1 MKIWR
6 GGENSYR
13 ARQFTRSHIDRLL
26 GSFWGRELKVSTP
39 RLMRTEAVLVLQ
51 YIPLRI
57 HLRGERHGGKLQAS
71 DLHGLN
77 SLSLLQAA
85 GGSQDGGV
93 LREEVDGPGRRA
105 LPECV
110 ER

>member
-1 MKIWR
+1 M
-6 GGENSYR
+6 
-13 ARQFTRSHIDRLL
+13 AR
-26 GSFWGRELKVSTP
+26 KVITP

-71 DLHGLN
+71 DWHGLN

-93 LREEVDGPGRRA
+93 LREEVEGLVHRA
-105 LPECV
+105 LPECA
-110 ER
+110 EH

>member
-1 MKIWR
+1 MI
-6 GGENSYR
+6 
-13 ARQFTRSHIDRLL
+13 
-26 GSFWGRELKVSTP
+26 TP

-105 LPECV
+105 LSEGTEHPLHCRRLRLIGV
-110 ER
+110 RWRLRG